1 MNRGI
6 NNIPMTLNISKL
18 KQQIATLQNQI
29 AQQQAAYVNKQP
41 GGNHNMSG
49 NGNVGIGAGIGIANI
64 GNVANAGVGPSP
76 NDYLRSQHDPINT
89 LPGSFS
95 EMSMT
100 KVGFD
105 NCQRDLTRYTNESD

>member
-18 KQQIATLQNQI
+18 KQQITTLQNQI

-64 GNVANAGVGPSP
+64 GNVTNAGVGPSP
-76 NDYLRSQHDPINT
+76 NDYLRSQHDPINSLQNT
-89 LPGSFS
+89 FSDISMAKVGSFLS
-95 EMSMT
+95 CSV
-100 KVGFD
+100 K
-105 NCQRDLTRYTNESD
+105 SDY

>member
-1 MNRGI
+1 MYLKNKQQLQVNQANMNRGI

-49 NGNVGIGAGIGIANI
+49 NGNVGIGTGIGIANI
-64 GNVANAGVGPSP
+64 GNVANANVGPSP

-89 LPGSFS
+89 LQNSFS
-95 EMSMT
+95 DMSMS
-100 KVGFD
+100 KVS
-105 NCQRDLTRYTNESD
+105 Q